1 MSTTRKPNMASVEYV
16 TVRSTE
22 YNVYEI
28 GKDCRIN
35 GRLLKTFKKKDSAE
49 KFMEQSIYRYMRE
62 VPCIYER
69 RL

>member
-1 MSTTRKPNMASVEYV
+1 MSTTRKPNTAQVEYV
-16 TVRSTE
+16 TVRSTA
-22 YNVYEI
+22 YNVCEV
-28 GKDCRIN
+28 GKDCMVN

-49 KFMEQSIYRYMRE
+49 RFMEQSIYRYIRE